1 MEVGLLVLSPK
12 FQSLIA
18 NTVRDHT
25 DDWRDR
31 ADDLRESVGRRA
43 GKFQDRM
50 NDTYSEAS
58 DRLSNAAAALRG
70 ESRWPGRVM
79 SFVAGIGVGSGLAL
93 LFAPASG
100 RETREAILD
109 TASSKMR
116 RPATSYTGTEGD

>member
-1 MEVGLLVLSPK
+1 
-12 FQSLIA
+12 
-18 NTVRDHT
+18 
-25 DDWRDR
+25 
-31 ADDLRESVGRRA
+31 
-43 GKFQDRM
+43 M